1 MPTSEEMKAVMR
13 SYVERLNAGDLE
25 GVLAL
30 YAADATVEDPVG
42 ADVRRGAADI
52 RAFYEMA
59 IASGAKLTIVGPQSG
74 SSSDYAAMPLI
85 VDLVQPGMPKMR
97 IDVIETMRFDAAG
110 KVVEMRAY
118 WGNEDMTLSMEP

>member
-1 MPTSEEMKAVMR
+1 MPSNEEMKAVMR

-30 YAADATVEDPVG
+30 YADDATVEDPVG
-42 ADVRRGAADI
+42 ADVRRGAAEI
-52 RAFYEMA
+52 RAFYEIA

-85 VDLVQPGMPKMR
+85 VDLAQPDLPKMR
-97 IDVIETMRFDAAG
+97 LNVIETMRFNAAG
-110 KVVEMRAY
+110 KVAEMRAY
-118 WGNEDMTLSMEP
+118 WGNEDMSMVTE

>member
-1 MPTSEEMKAVMR
+1 MPSNEEMKTVMR

-30 YAADATVEDPVG
+30 YADDATVEDPVG
-42 ADVRRGAADI
+42 ADVRRGAAEI
-52 RAFYEMA
+52 RAFYEIA

-85 VDLVQPGMPKMR
+85 VDLAQPDLPKMR
-97 IDVIETMRFDAAG
+97 LNVIETMRFNAAG
-110 KVVEMRAY
+110 KVAEMRAY
-118 WGNEDMTLSMEP
+118 WGNEDMSMVTE